1 MQQRL
6 PCNKLGVY
14 PMNLKTGLAAIALAT
29 AAHTAIPAMAA
40 EAAPAAVPASTM
52 PKISTATT
60 TIETLMDNPAA
71 KAVLVRIVPEFG
83 AASGFSENL
92 ERAAG
97 MTLRELKEAVGAYA
111 PDLLTDARLAQLD
124 EEFAKLPA
132 SQ

>member
-1 MQQRL
+1 MRL
-6 PCNKLGVY
+6 NRSF
-14 PMNLKTGLAAIALAT
+14 AAIALAS
-29 AAHTAIPAMAA
+29 AAITAIPALAA
-40 EAAPAAVPASTM
+40 ETVPAAAPAPAQ

-60 TIETLMDNPAA
+60 TLETLMADPAA

-83 AASGFSENL
+83 SASSFSENL